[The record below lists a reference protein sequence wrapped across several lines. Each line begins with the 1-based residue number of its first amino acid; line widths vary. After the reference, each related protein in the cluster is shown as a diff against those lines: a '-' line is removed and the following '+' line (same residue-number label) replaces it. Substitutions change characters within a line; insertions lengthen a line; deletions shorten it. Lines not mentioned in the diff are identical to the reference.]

1 MKLTRT
7 LAATITGLAISAA
20 VAAPASAVDDPTPTV
35 TTINLTGD
43 TFSID
48 GPATAAGSASVTPG
62 TVMTVTIGTTTV
74 TDNRGSLL
82 GWTATGSSTDFVK
95 AATTN
100 PAVAAY
106 TMPKTLFTWT
116 TGLIGTANG
125 ALTNVSA
132 GAGGSMAAAFP
143 VAAALLGSGSGS
155 YTYPATVTG
164 VVPVNM
170 VAGAYVATITQS
182 VV

>member
-1 MKLTRT
+1 MKLTKT
-7 LAATITGLAISAA
+7 LAATVTGLALSAA
-20 VAAPASAVDDPTPTV
+20 VAAPATAVVDPTPTE
-35 TTINLTGD
+35 TTINLMEGTL
-43 TFSID
+43 SID
-48 GPATAAGSASVTPG
+48 GPATAAGSASVAPG
-62 TVMTVTIGTTTV
+62 TVMTVNIGTTTL

-82 GWTATGSSTDFVK
+82 GWTATGASTDFVK
-95 AATTN
+95 AATTT

-116 TGLIGTANG
+116 TGAINTANG
-125 ALTNVSA
+125 LLSNVSA
-132 GAGGSMAAAFP
+132 SAGGSMGGEFQ

-170 VAGAYVATITQS
+170 VAGAYVGTITQS